1 MQFGVSLRAPELE
14 LMTAMHARTTPR
26 FVLVAGD
33 EPDIQRSGSQTAYV
47 NAMTI
52 KVKLHGRARVAA
64 GLDEIEVAEKARTVG
79 ELLDALT
86 ARIGTEF
93 RRTML
98 DSRTNELSAN
108 LILLVNG
115 HSVRMLNGL
124 KTPLLETD
132 VVTIDTVE
140 LLEIVGG
147 G

>member
-1 MQFGVSLRAPELE
+1 
-14 LMTAMHARTTPR
+14 
-26 FVLVAGD
+26 
-33 EPDIQRSGSQTAYV
+33 
-47 NAMTI
+47 MTI

-64 GLDEIEVAEKARTVG
+64 GLDETEVTDARTVG
-79 ELLDALT
+79 DLLEALT
-86 ARIGTEF
+86 VKIGPEF

-98 DSRTNELSAN
+98 DSRTNELNTN

>member
-1 MQFGVSLRAPELE
+1 MSPLIVWVSETTCSQRRIRADLDWVVTSGTWADRRAIRRSIGNEE
-14 LMTAMHARTTPR
+14 RNGNGAR
-26 FVLVAGD
+26 
-33 EPDIQRSGSQTAYV
+33 
-47 NAMTI
+47 
-52 KVKLHGRARVAA
+52 RATSAA

>member
-1 MQFGVSLRAPELE
+1 M
-14 LMTAMHARTTPR
+14 
-26 FVLVAGD
+26 
-33 EPDIQRSGSQTAYV
+33 
-47 NAMTI
+47 NAMI

-64 GLDEIEVAEKARTVG
+64 GLDEIEVPENARTVG
-79 ELLDALT
+79 DLLEALSVK
-86 ARIGTEF
+86 IGPEF

-98 DSRTNELSAN
+98 DSRTNELGAN

-115 HSVRMLNGL
+115 HSIRMLNGL

-132 VVTIDTVE
+132 VVTIDTIE

>member
-1 MQFGVSLRAPELE
+1 
-14 LMTAMHARTTPR
+14 
-26 FVLVAGD
+26 
-33 EPDIQRSGSQTAYV
+33 
-47 NAMTI
+47 MTI